1 MFTQLLNYG
10 APPYIWV
17 QHYLQVKSSLMLS
30 VPEEISLC
38 CDFFVFV
45 VDVVQ
50 RPLFLVGGKSSPM
63 VSGEQALLLD
73 LASLSPHDMVSSF
86 FLLLCELV

>member
-1 MFTQLLNYG
+1 
-10 APPYIWV
+10 
-17 QHYLQVKSSLMLS
+17 MLS

-86 FLLLCELV
+86 FFAPL

>member
-1 MFTQLLNYG
+1 
-10 APPYIWV
+10 
-17 QHYLQVKSSLMLS
+17 MLS

-86 FLLLCELV
+86 LFAPLWIGLIKSLIYSWVLLMKSC